1 MDTVASTLSRSRRFH
16 RVPFTLGILTMLLLP
31 AVQASEG
38 LCNKVTAPSTQALL
52 STVAHPPASKPQAI
66 PIVHTE
72 GTLPHQGIY
81 DTSNA
86 ARRDFSYMRDLA
98 LAWQRTQDAALLSRL
113 TVYLDDWMKT
123 YQLSFNPIDETSFDG
138 LIDAYRLTHS
148 ALPEA
153 TRERTRTFLHAMATG
168 YLQKMDENRSSA
180 KKSWIN
186 NWQSHRVKL
195 VTMSAVALDDAALLA
210 KAKAEFIRQLDANIH
225 ADGEVMDF
233 TERDALH
240 YVVYSL
246 EPLLR
251 AAMAAQLQGENWI
264 DLKGRHGQSLRTALE
279 WLKPYADGEKTHEE
293 FANTKVRF
301 DIERRNAGVK
311 GFDGQWHPSN
321 AANVYWSASVLDLR
335 YLETARRLN
344 KTPARWLWA
353 MMPCQ

>member
-1 MDTVASTLSRSRRFH
+1 MNAVTSTLCRSRRIH
-16 RVPFTLGILTMLLLP
+16 RIPCALGILTMLLLP
-31 AVQASEG
+31 TAQASEA
-38 LCNKVTAPSTQALL
+38 LCSKVTAPSTQALL
-52 STVAHPPASKPQAI
+52 STVAHPPAAEPQAI
-66 PIVHTE
+66 PVVHTE

-81 DTSNA
+81 DISNT

-113 TVYLDDWMKT
+113 TRYLDDWVKT

-138 LIDAYRLTHS
+138 LIEAYRLTRG

-153 TRERTRTFLHAMATG
+153 TRERTKAFLHAMATG
-168 YLQKMDENRSSA
+168 YLQKMAENQNSA
-180 KKSWIN
+180 KKIWSN

-195 VTMSAVALDDAALLA
+195 VAMSAAALEDATLLAEA
-210 KAKAEFIRQLDANIH
+210 KAAFIRQLDANIH

-251 AAMAAQLQGENWI
+251 AALAAHLQGQNWI

-279 WLKPYADGEKTHEE
+279 WLKPYADGDKTHEE

-301 DIERRNAGVK
+301 DIERRKAGVK
-311 GFDGQWHPSN
+311 GFDGLWQPRN
-321 AANVYWSASVLDLR
+321 AANVYWSASALDLR
-335 YLETARRLN
+335 YLETALRLN
-344 KTPARWLWA
+344 KTPPRWLWA
-353 MMPCQ
+353 ITPCQ

>member
-1 MDTVASTLSRSRRFH
+1 MPSRRRSAVLGEFTVFH
-16 RVPFTLGILTMLLLP
+16 VLWGYWPVLLLP
-31 AVQASEG
+31 TAQASEA
-38 LCNKVTAPSTQALL
+38 LCSKVTAPSTQALL
-52 STVAHPPASKPQAI
+52 STVAHPPAAAPQAI
-66 PIVHTE
+66 PVVHTE

-81 DTSNA
+81 DISNA

-98 LAWQRTQDAALLSRL
+98 LAWQHTQDAALLSRL
-113 TVYLDDWMKT
+113 TVYLDDWVKT

-138 LIDAYRLTHS
+138 LIGAYRLTRS

-153 TRERTRTFLHAMATG
+153 TRERTRAFLHAMTTG
-168 YLQKMDENRSSA
+168 YLQKMAENQNST
-180 KKSWIN
+180 KKIWSN

-195 VTMSAVALDDAALLA
+195 VTLGAAALDDAHLLA
-210 KAKAEFIRQLDANIH
+210 EAKAAFIRQLDANIH

-233 TERDALH
+233 AERDALH

-251 AAMAAQLQGENWI
+251 AAMAAHLQGQNWI
-264 DLKGRHGQSLRTALE
+264 DLKGRNGQSLRTALE

-301 DIERRNAGVK
+301 NIERRKAGVA
-311 GFDGQWHPSN
+311 GFSGQWQAKK

-344 KTPARWLWA
+344 NTPPRWLWA
-353 MMPCQ
+353 AASCR

>member
-1 MDTVASTLSRSRRFH
+1 MDTVASTFSRSRRFH
-16 RVPFTLGILTMLLLP
+16 RFPAALGILTMLLLP
-31 AVQASEG
+31 ATQASAG

-52 STVAHPPASKPQAI
+52 STVAHPPASKPQAM
-66 PIVHTE
+66 PLLHTE

-81 DTSNA
+81 DMSNA

-98 LAWQRTQDAALLSRL
+98 LAWQRTQDAALVSRL
-113 TVYLDDWMKT
+113 AVYLDDWMKT

-138 LIDAYRLTHS
+138 LIEAYRLTHS

-153 TRERTRTFLHAMATG
+153 TRERTRAFLHDMATG
-168 YLQKMDENRSSA
+168 YLQKMDDNQNSA
-180 KKSWIN
+180 KKIWIN

-195 VTMSAVALDDAALLA
+195 VAMSAAAIDDAALLA
-210 KAKAEFIRQLDANIH
+210 QAKAAFIRQLDANIH

-251 AAMAAQLQGENWI
+251 AAMAAHLQGQNWI
-264 DLKGRHGQSLRTALE
+264 DLKGIHGQSLRTALE
-279 WLKPYADGEKTHEE
+279 WLKPYADGKKTHEE

-311 GFDGQWHPSN
+311 GFDGQWQPSN
-321 AANVYWSASVLDLR
+321 AANVYWSASTLDLR
-335 YLETARRLN
+335 YLETARQLN

-353 MMPCQ
+353 ITPCQ